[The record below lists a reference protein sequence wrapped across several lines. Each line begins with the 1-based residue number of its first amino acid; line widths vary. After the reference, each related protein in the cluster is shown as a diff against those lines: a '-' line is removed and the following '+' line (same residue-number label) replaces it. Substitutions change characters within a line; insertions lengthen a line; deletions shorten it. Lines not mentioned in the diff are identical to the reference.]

1 MSKMTL
7 IYYEDRRGKSDVK
20 EFIHALSGIPKD
32 KVFRAINPLVDFGL
46 GSHLLNTK
54 KLVGTP
60 LWEVRVLGKDSIRI
74 FFAVVVNGVVLVL
87 HGFVKKTQKTPIR
100 EIRLAIKR
108 LEDWKSR
115 H

>member
-1 MSKMTL
+1 MPKMTL
-7 IYYEDRRGKSDVK
+7 IYYQDMRGKCDVK
-20 EFIHALSGIPKD
+20 DFIHSLPEVPKD
-32 KVFRAINPLVDFGL
+32 KVFRAIKPLTEFGL

-60 LWEVRVLGKDSIRI
+60 LWEVRVLGKDNIRI
-74 FFAVVVNGVVLVL
+74 FFAVVVNGTVLIL
-87 HGFVKKTQKTPIR
+87 HGFVKKSQKTPTR

-108 LEDWKSR
+108 LEEWRLR

>member
-7 IYYEDRRGKSDVK
+7 IYYQDNRGKCEVK
-20 EFIHALSGIPKD
+20 DFIHSLSEVQKD
-32 KVFRAINPLVDFGL
+32 KVFRAIKPLSEFGL
-46 GSHLLNTK
+46 GTHLLNTK

-74 FFAVVVNGVVLVL
+74 FFAVIVKNTVLIL
-87 HGFVKKTQKTPIR
+87 HGFIKKSQKTPSR
-100 EIRLAIKR
+100 EINLALKR
-108 LEDWKSR
+108 LSDWKSR

>member
-7 IYYEDRRGKSDVK
+7 IYYQDNRGKCEVKDFIHSLSDV
-20 EFIHALSGIPKD
+20 PKD
-32 KVFRAINPLVDFGL
+32 KVFRAIKPLSEFGL
-46 GSHLLNTK
+46 GTHLLNTK

-74 FFAVVVNGVVLVL
+74 FFAVIVKSTVLIL
-87 HGFVKKTQKTPIR
+87 HGFIKKSQKTPSR
-100 EIRLAIKR
+100 EINLALKR
-108 LEDWKSR
+108 LSDWKSR

>member
-1 MSKMTL
+1 MTL
-7 IYYEDRRGKSDVK
+7 VYYEDRHGRSEVK
-20 EFIHALSGIPKD
+20 DFIRALSELPKD
-32 KVFRAINPLVDFGL
+32 KVIRAISPLVEFGL

-74 FFAVVVNGVVLVL
+74 FFAVVVNGIVLIL
-87 HGFVKKTQKTPIR
+87 HGFVKKTQKTPTR
-100 EIRLAIKR
+100 EIRVAINR
-108 LEDWKSR
+108 LEEWKFR